1 MCVDMIKVYKEGA
14 FKDRISKTHF
24 FFFEYSPFPK
34 LLYMKNFIEVRSDHT
49 DEIMQINISAISI
62 IADKGDGSI
71 IYIGE
76 KKYIIKNS
84 YKEVIDRIR
93 ITQGELKVDNF

>member
-14 FKDRISKTHF
+14 FKEQISKTHF
-24 FFFEYSPFPK
+24 FFFECSPFPK

-62 IADKGDGSI
+62 IVDKGDGSI

-76 KKYIIKNS
+76 RKDILSRTLIKK
-84 YKEVIDRIR
+84 
-93 ITQGELKVDNF
+93 L